1 MKCQCC
7 TLVTR
12 DGRPVGLSSASLNI
26 SVPFLRWCQMMEI
39 NYYFSPCHR
48 YPGRHD
54 ASQLHPQVL
63 TPFMYSR
70 PPVIRWST
78 NHCNALYC
86 IVLYYTVLYCT
97 VLYCTVLYCIVLYC
111 TVLYCTVLHCTV
123 LHCTVL
129 YCTAIHCTV
138 LYCTVLYCTILY
150 CTVLYCT
157 YNVTMRIVGCCS
169 GQAWSI
175 AQLDCV
181 FVASVIQRALRMRY
195 TVICGLHR
203 STIFLHII
211 SWTAS
216 FFGKSFWT

>member
-97 VLYCTVLYCIVLYC
+97 VLYCTVLYC
-111 TVLYCTVLHCTV
+111 TV

-129 YCTAIHCTV
+129 YCTALYCTALYCTVLYCNTLYCIVLYCTVLYYTV
-138 LYCTVLYCTILY
+138 LYCTVLHCTNQHNCAVNICKSPVRILTALPNVLTLLVPLHNSYITVPRRTTKYIAMGFHTILIY
-150 CTVLYCT
+150 
-157 YNVTMRIVGCCS
+157 RIV
-169 GQAWSI
+169 
-175 AQLDCV
+175 
-181 FVASVIQRALRMRY
+181 
-195 TVICGLHR
+195 
-203 STIFLHII
+203 
-211 SWTAS
+211 
-216 FFGKSFWT
+216 